1 MKIYTADSARCEWC
15 QIQQIENGFIQ
26 LGHEITKNIYDA
38 DLIYQNNPWFDNIV
52 RSKQSGHVKGKI
64 IFNILDLATNV
75 GPNAFDINRAKNQFE
90 FADAITCISNTVKID
105 CENRLGISPSVI
117 YNPIQPVLKTG
128 VKKYRYQFL
137 LVGRVADPNKRIT
150 LAIQALN
157 ALGVDQKYVAVTGS
171 EMIGYGDYTG
181 VTNISDLNDL
191 YNSVEY
197 VMIPTRHAYLGLPI
211 IEAIAC
217 GKIPVICN
225 DLDILDEFFPV
236 DIFPEYR
243 SVSPTPDGL
252 AKFIYSLENNKES
265 KFILKNKLFLHYESY
280 LKDKFSSIG
289 VSKKIIE
296 IYKKINLNK

>member
-38 DLIYQNNPWFDNIV
+38 DLIYQNNPWFDSIIK
-52 RSKQSGHVKGKI
+52 SKQSGNIKGKI

-75 GPNAFDINRAKNQFE
+75 GPNAFDINRAKNQFQ
-90 FADAITCISNTVKID
+90 FADAITCISDTVKID

-117 YNPIQPVLKTG
+117 YNPIQPISKTG

-137 LVGRVADPNKRIT
+137 LVGRVADPNKRIS

-157 ALGVDQKYVAVTGS
+157 DFGIDQKYVAVTGS
-171 EMIGYGDYTG
+171 EMIGYGDYAG
-181 VTNISDLNDL
+181 VTSISDLNDL

-197 VMIPTRHAYLGLPI
+197 VMVPTRHAYLGLPI

-225 DLDILDEFFPV
+225 DLDILNEFFPA
-236 DIFPEYR
+236 DIFPEYH
-243 SVSPTPDGL
+243 SISPTPDGL
-252 AKFIYSLENNKES
+252 VKFIYSLESNQENKS
-265 KFILKNKLFLHYESY
+265 IFKNKLWFHYKSFLEE
-280 LKDKFSSIG
+280 KFSSKDVARRILD
-289 VSKKIIE
+289 
-296 IYKKINLNK
+296 IYKNISL